1 MWALPSLV
9 VMVQTSSQIFSL
21 YSSGDSHC
29 HFLTVLNA
37 PSSFVN
43 TCLSSS
49 KPVCFA
55 RKGFFL
61 YLYHTMKYCW
71 VCAIHQHT
79 KSIRERSE
87 GERGKTHTHTLK
99 QVEDTM
105 SLVSVLISFSLL
117 PPVFTQYL
125 DQLRPKLHAD
135 RDINSNH
142 MGLLLLWIMVGV
154 WLCFLG
160 LPLPRE

>member
-55 RKGFFL
+55 MKGFFFC
-61 YLYHTMKYCW
+61 TSIIPW
-71 VCAIHQHT
+71 NIAECAL
-79 KSIRERSE
+79 SINIPKVSERGVRERE
-87 GERGKTHTHTLK
+87 GKHTHTLK